1 MQCLIMVMEVQ
12 NKVSPFTQ
20 TCCSQRP
27 AHPNFATPPRAAPAR
42 LRRSQA
48 LVSRAVSAWVERMED
63 RRLVRHRTIDF
74 VNRRRL
80 GALQDFF
87 GVW

>member
-1 MQCLIMVMEVQ
+1 
-12 NKVSPFTQ
+12 
-20 TCCSQRP
+20 
-27 AHPNFATPPRAAPAR
+27 
-42 LRRSQA
+42 
-48 LVSRAVSAWVERMED
+48 MED